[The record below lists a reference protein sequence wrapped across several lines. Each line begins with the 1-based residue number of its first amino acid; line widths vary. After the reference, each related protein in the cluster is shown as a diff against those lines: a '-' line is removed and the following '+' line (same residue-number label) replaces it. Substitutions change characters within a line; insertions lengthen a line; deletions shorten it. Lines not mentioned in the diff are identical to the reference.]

1 MDIVTDTTT
10 QRSDSVTNISV
21 PHYSGVRFSAS
32 SSLPHAPVLPDPHID
47 EKAYCKEIAAVQSS
61 LSFPL
66 SKGKYNPYSGKPI
79 QTLQDYEF
87 YCQCV
92 ALRRIYDKKIASAA
106 AVVRSTQ
113 DILSAADVVV
123 MDSRRSAA
131 MARQEAAIAKRE
143 AALYKHDAAVAKSEY
158 AELKTRF
165 DARKKVTRL
174 WFVVLVSLLVGF
186 FCFTLFLAPQKA
198 IRSPLLLLHPILPRM
213 NPLVLALIVHP
224 VMYPVN
230 MSGIKRVIN
239 FIVHRAP
246 IFLMMITVEFSN
258 PEMLPLTPDMSHAS
272 IVTHNVLPERCP
284 VPALIL

>member
-1 MDIVTDTTT
+1 MDIVMDTTT

-21 PHYSGVRFSAS
+21 PHYSGIRFSAS

-92 ALRRIYDKKIASAA
+92 ALRRIYDKKIASVS
-106 AVVRSTQ
+106 AVVQSTQ
-113 DILSAADVVV
+113 DVLSAADAVV

-131 MARQEAAIAKRE
+131 IARQEAAIAKRE

-165 DARKKVTRL
+165 DARKKLPV
-174 WFVVLVSLLVGF
+174 WGSLYLSLCWSDF
-186 FCFTLFLAPQKA
+186 FCFTLFLAPKKA
-198 IRSPLLLLHPILPRM
+198 LRIPLLLLHPILPRV
-213 NPLVLALIVHP
+213 NLLVLALIVHP

-230 MSGIKRVIN
+230 ISGIKRAIN
-239 FIVHRAP
+239 FIVHCAP

-272 IVTHNVLPERCP
+272 IVTHNVPPERFP

>member
-21 PHYSGVRFSAS
+21 PRYSGVRFSAS

-92 ALRRIYDKKIASAA
+92 ALRRIYDKKLASASA
-106 AVVRSTQ
+106 IVQSTQ
-113 DILSAADVVV
+113 DVLSAADAVV

-165 DARKKVTRL
+165 DARKKAARL
-174 WFVVLVSLLVGF
+174 WFVVLVALLVGF
-186 FCFTLFLAPQKA
+186 FLFHAISRPAKSDPQSAPSSASNSSSHESSGVGSDRPSGYVSSEYVGNKKSHKFHRSSCSYLPDDDNRRIFKSRDAA
-198 IRSPLLLLHPILPRM
+198 IDAGYEPCEHC
-213 NPLVLALIVHP
+213 NP
-224 VMYPVN
+224 
-230 MSGIKRVIN
+230 
-239 FIVHRAP
+239 
-246 IFLMMITVEFSN
+246 
-258 PEMLPLTPDMSHAS
+258 
-272 IVTHNVLPERCP
+272 
-284 VPALIL
+284 

>member
-21 PHYSGVRFSAS
+21 PHYSGIRFSAS

-61 LSFPL
+61 LSFAL

-92 ALRRIYDKKIASAA
+92 ALRRIYDKKLASVS
-106 AVVRSTQ
+106 AVVQSTQ
-113 DILSAADVVV
+113 DVLSAADAVV

-131 MARQEAAIAKRE
+131 IARQEAVIAKRE

-165 DARKKVTRL
+165 DAQKKLPVWGSLYLSLCWSDFSVSRYFSPRKKRSA
-174 WFVVLVSLLVGF
+174 FRSF
-186 FCFTLFLAPQKA
+186 FCIRFFLA
-198 IRSPLLLLHPILPRM
+198 
-213 NPLVLALIVHP
+213 
-224 VMYPVN
+224 
-230 MSGIKRVIN
+230 
-239 FIVHRAP
+239 
-246 IFLMMITVEFSN
+246 
-258 PEMLPLTPDMSHAS
+258 
-272 IVTHNVLPERCP
+272 
-284 VPALIL
+284 

>member
-21 PHYSGVRFSAS
+21 PHYSGIRFSAS

-92 ALRRIYDKKIASAA
+92 ALRRIYDKKLASVS
-106 AVVRSTQ
+106 AVVQSTQ
-113 DILSAADVVV
+113 DVLSAADAVV

-131 MARQEAAIAKRE
+131 I

-165 DARKKVTRL
+165 DARKKATRL
-174 WFVVLVSLLVGF
+174 GFVVLVALLVGF
-186 FCFTLFLAPQKA
+186 FLFHAISRPEKNAPHSAPSSASDSSSRESSGVGSNRPSGYVSSEYIGNKKSHKFHRSLCSYLPDDDNRRIFKSRDAA
-198 IRSPLLLLHPILPRM
+198 IDAGYEPCEHC
-213 NPLVLALIVHP
+213 NP
-224 VMYPVN
+224 
-230 MSGIKRVIN
+230 
-239 FIVHRAP
+239 
-246 IFLMMITVEFSN
+246 
-258 PEMLPLTPDMSHAS
+258 
-272 IVTHNVLPERCP
+272 
-284 VPALIL
+284 